1 MVQTQST
8 LSIKKSNWKKFSKH
22 AALYTVLMVGALL
35 FLFPYAWMAVST
47 FKSEAEISA
56 YPPVFFPKEP
66 TWEPL
71 VKAWTQINFRRY
83 FLNST
88 LVVGLAVPLSVLSSA
103 WIGFVWNK
111 YDFKFKEP
119 LFYLIIA
126 TMMIPAPLLLIPHYQ
141 VVLWLKWLN
150 TYQALIIPVLL
161 SPYGIFLMRQFM
173 HGVPDELLDAG
184 RIDGASEPRLFF
196 QVALPLVK
204 SSVAALAILQ
214 FLAIWGNLLWPLV
227 VMTDTNMYT
236 LPVGLAVFA
245 AEYERNFATQNA
257 GAFIATFPVIV
268 AFLFFQK
275 HIIRGIALTGLKG

>member
-1 MVQTQST
+1 MTHTQST
-8 LSIKKSNWKKFSKH
+8 VSNKPFNWKKFSKN
-22 AALYTVLMVGALL
+22 AVLYTVLMVGALL
-35 FLFPYAWMAVST
+35 FLFPYAWMGVST

-71 VKAWTQINFRRY
+71 VKAWTQINFKRY

-150 TYQALIIPVLL
+150 TYQALIIPALL

-196 QVALPLVK
+196 GVALPLVK

-227 VMTDTNMYT
+227 IMTDTKMYT

-275 HIIRGIALTGLKG
+275 HIIKGIALTGLKG